1 MEGIDEISIAEVAQ
15 SMYKG
20 SWFIDLNPTL
30 DFKEIE
36 RRLIRWLTPRSF
48 EHLAVNLLQ
57 LEHPNEQWLHVGG
70 SGDGG
75 ADGLAFKNGRTTS
88 VLQCKWR
95 YIGDFEKLASC
106 LKQDG
111 LKVFV
116 AALIYDQYPNG
127 DSVLDRSWLV
137 EKNHRRLPE
146 AIGLGIG
153 T

>member
-1 MEGIDEISIAEVAQ
+1 M
-15 SMYKG
+15 
-20 SWFIDLNPTL
+20 
-30 DFKEIE
+30 
-36 RRLIRWLTPRSF
+36 TPRSF

-75 ADGLAFKNGRTTS
+75 ADGLAFKNGWTTS
-88 VLQCKWR
+88 VLQCKWKH
-95 YIGDFEKLASC
+95 IGDFKELASC
-106 LKQDG
+106 LKQVG

-127 DSVLDRSWLV
+127 DSVLDRSWFV
-137 EKNHRRLPE
+137 EKVIKHHRRLPE